1 MRLLVLQRKLTLIM
15 FASIMIMT
23 GCSSPQATAGMIEVE
38 INVETTSYLVQV
50 PPGSTVLQAIEA
62 AGLELGSL
70 DRVDPPSYTVVDEGS
85 DITIIPIEERFEIEE
100 IIIPFDRQTIRNEA
114 LAEGESRLLQ
124 PGKNGIQEITY
135 RILIEGGEETSRA
148 PIKNVILEEPTPE
161 IVMVGTQS
169 TTTPIPIEGTFVFV
183 SGGNAWLVEGN
194 SGNRQPLVITGDLD
208 GRILDVSPDGRW
220 LLYSRISSDDGDEET
235 LNTLWISSLE
245 DPDLEPIELGVVN
258 VIHFAEWIPE
268 IPSNTIAFSTV
279 EPSPAAPG
287 WQANNDLQTIT
298 ITATGRVGRPRE
310 VIESNAGGQ
319 YGWWG
324 TDFAWGSDPGSLA
337 YMRADSIGIVDL
349 ERNQFNELSEIT
361 PYQTLSDW
369 AWVPGLTWGRDN
381 QTIYY
386 VDHGDPVGLESP
398 QASPVFNLI
407 GQSYRGGIAMT
418 IAERTG
424 LFAYPTASPIKDVN
438 TIEISYQVAFLQAI
452 TPLESQESN
461 YRLVVMDRD
470 ASNLQVL
477 FPPAGEPGLEPIQP
491 AWSPQGD
498 RIAVMY
504 RGDIWVIDV
513 VSGLGQALTTDGQ
526 AISYDWSS

>member
-1 MRLLVLQRKLTLIM
+1 MRLMVFQGKFLFCLLAVIAILT
-15 FASIMIMT
+15 A
-23 GCSSPQATAGMIEVE
+23 CSSPQATAGMIEVQ
-38 INVETTSYLVQV
+38 INIEATSLLVQV
-50 PPGSTVLQAIEA
+50 PPGSTVLQSIEA

-70 DRVDPPSYTVVDEGS
+70 DRVDPPSYTVVDQGS
-85 DITIIPIEERFEIEE
+85 MITIIPIEERFEIEE
-100 IIIPFDRQTIRNEA
+100 IVIPFDRQTIRNEA
-114 LAEGESRLLQ
+114 LADGETRLLQ

-161 IVMVGTQS
+161 IVMIGTQS
-169 TTTPIPIEGTFVFV
+169 SQTPIPMDGTFVFV
-183 SGGNAWLVEGN
+183 SGGNAWLIEGN
-194 SGNRQPLVITGDLD
+194 SGNRQPLVVTGDLD
-208 GRILDVSPDGRW
+208 GRILDISPDGRW
-220 LLYSRISSDDGDEET
+220 LLYSRISNNEDDEET
-235 LNTLWISSLE
+235 INTLWISSLE
-245 DPDLEPIELGVVN
+245 DSGQDPIELGVEN
-258 VIHFAEWIPE
+258 VVHFAEWLPE

-279 EPSPAAPG
+279 ESSPAAPG

-298 ITATGRVGRPRE
+298 MTATGRVGRPQV

-324 TDFAWGSDPGSLA
+324 TDFAWGSNPNSLA

-349 ERNQFNELSEIT
+349 ERNEFNEISEII

-381 QTIYY
+381 QTVYY
-386 VDHGDPVGLESP
+386 VDHGEPVGLESP
-398 QASPVFNLI
+398 QASPVFNLV
-407 GQSYRGGIAMT
+407 GQSYRGGTAMT
-418 IAERTG
+418 VAERTG
-424 LFAYPTASPIKDVN
+424 LFAYPATSPIKDVN

-461 YRLVVMDRD
+461 YRLVIMDRD
-470 ASNLQVL
+470 ASNLRIL

-491 AWSPQGD
+491 AWSPGGD

-504 RGDIWVIDV
+504 RGDIWVVDV
-513 VSGLGQALTTDGQ
+513 ESGLGQPLTSDSQ
-526 AISYDWSS
+526 AMSFDWSS